1 MTPTPLYHT
10 TLIAGPTGVSFAL
23 GETLVFTS
31 ADDPTLYTITAA
43 QVMTRSPVEPGM
55 ADYLRTTLLE
65 PRLLALTGK
74 NTP

>member
-43 QVMTRSPVEPGM
+43 HIMTRSLVEPEM
-55 ADYLRTTLLE
+55 VAYLTQQIIE
-65 PRLLALTGK
+65 PRLLALTGGER
-74 NTP
+74 P